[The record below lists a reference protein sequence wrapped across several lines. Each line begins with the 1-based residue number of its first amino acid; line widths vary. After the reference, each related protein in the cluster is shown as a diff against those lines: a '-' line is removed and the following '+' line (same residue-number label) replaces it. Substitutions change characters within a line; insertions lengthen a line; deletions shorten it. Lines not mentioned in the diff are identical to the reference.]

1 VARYRHLKGPGPRGT
16 ATVALTLALLSS
28 AATATP
34 AAATTTASP
43 AAAVSAPVATCAAP
57 DARPTVWVFDER
69 TDVPNRQVGNGCTIN
84 DRIDDERAWQSKGAF
99 VSHLAKVVAELRKD
113 RLVSRVEART
123 LLTAGSHAHVSRTG
137 YTTIF
142 DGTAE
147 SLSKWVQAPGGSFA
161 LQPDGTIRSV
171 GGLGMLWYAAQ
182 EFGDFSVRL
191 QFRDARTDGGF
202 SNSGV
207 FVRFPDP
214 RTPLAQRPA
223 GSCGT
228 VGAAR
233 TSQAWVA
240 IYCGQ
245 EIQIY
250 DGPTG
255 EPQKTGSIYNFQPL
269 NLQQGRAT
277 PAGVWNDYEV
287 RAQGQHYTIIRN
299 GEVLTEFDNTPGKNS
314 SRAGDPPTD
323 LRQFASGFIGLQNH
337 GNNDL
342 IEFRNVRVRDL
353 AEDADCPDHQ
363 GDHRA

>member
-1 VARYRHLKGPGPRGT
+1 MT
-16 ATVALTLALLSS
+16 ATAALTLALMSS
-28 AATATP
+28 GVTAIP
-34 AAATTTASP
+34 AAAATTTSSTT
-43 AAAVSAPVATCAAP
+43 AVSAAATACPAP
-57 DARPTVWVFDER
+57 DARPTVWVFDQR
-69 TDVPNRQVGNGCTIN
+69 TDVPNRQVGGGCTIN
-84 DRIDDERAWQSKGAF
+84 DRIEDERGWPNRGAF
-99 VSHLAKVVAELRKD
+99 MDHLTKVVTELRKD
-113 RLVSRVEART
+113 GVISGAEAGTLVS
-123 LLTAGSHAHVSRTG
+123 AGGNAHVSRTG
-137 YTTIF
+137 YQAIF
-142 DGTAE
+142 DGTAD
-147 SLSKWVQAPGGSFA
+147 SLKKWQQAPGGSFA
-161 LQPDGTIRSV
+161 LQPNGTIRSV
-171 GGLGMLWYAAQ
+171 GGLGMLWYAGQ

-214 RTPLAQRPA
+214 RTPLDQRPA

-228 VGAAR
+228 IGAAR

-269 NLQQGRAT
+269 NLTQGKAT

-287 RAQGQHYTIIRN
+287 RVQGQHYTIIRN
-299 GEVLTEFDNTPGKNS
+299 GEVLTEFDNTPGKKS
-314 SRAGDPPTD
+314 SRASDPPTD

-337 GNNDL
+337 SNNDL

-353 AEDADCPDHQ
+353 AEDAN
-363 GDHRA
+363 